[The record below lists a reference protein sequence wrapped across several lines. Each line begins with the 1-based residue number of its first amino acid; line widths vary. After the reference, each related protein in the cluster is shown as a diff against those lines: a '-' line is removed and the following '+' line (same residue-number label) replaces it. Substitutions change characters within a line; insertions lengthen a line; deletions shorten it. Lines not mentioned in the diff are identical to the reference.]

1 MSLIVSFLE
10 NLLLPH
16 LRNFI
21 HKDFDEV
28 FEEMTIVNKFLFLL
42 KKPDPMVVATK
53 LLARRK
59 FVDTGKQ
66 LNIIA
71 ASWIQFM
78 VHDWMDHMED
88 TNQIKLHA
96 AKEVAS
102 QCPLKSFK
110 FFKSKETPTG
120 LYEIKTGHLNRRTSW
135 WDGSAIYGNN
145 GEDLKKVRTFIDG
158 KLKLSENGLIQ
169 QDENGKIISGDVRN
183 TYALFVQEHNAI
195 CDALKKEYSE
205 LKDEHLY
212 RHARLVTSAVIAK
225 IHTIDWSAELLKTDI
240 LLAGMSIPWYGLLGK
255 KFKDIF
261 GHYGREFWLSVFV
274 GMKKPGNHGVPY
286 SLTEEF
292 SSVYRMHQLLPD
304 TFQMRNIDA
313 TLDQASLSL

>member
-1 MSLIVSFLE
+1 MSVEQLPASDQIQRITLIELLME
-10 NLLLPH
+10 NTVTPSMKMQAV
-16 LRNFI
+16 NFPSLGGI
-21 HKDFDEV
+21 CSLFISITRYSKTASIAFCFKITRPNFKKHNLSIKRAIFS
-28 FEEMTIVNKFLFLL
+28 FLFLRKNRHEMQL

-240 LLAGMSIPWYGLLGK
+240 LLAGMSIPWL
-255 KFKDIF
+255 IF
-261 GHYGREFWLSVFV
+261 LYI
-274 GMKKPGNHGVPY
+274 K
-286 SLTEEF
+286 
-292 SSVYRMHQLLPD
+292 
-304 TFQMRNIDA
+304 
-313 TLDQASLSL
+313 